1 MIYGYKEY
9 THKLECIPHGMQAF
23 SVHLLEPVGF
33 LLVWRA
39 YYWRCGN
46 ITSLVGIIWVWKAYL
61 LLTIGIWRSTCI
73 SRLVKEFSSILSGH
87 NSSTTEHST
96 WHQLNHIDIDDNLCP
111 TISHF
116 FIDGNTYVIASLV
129 SFSPYLHSTFSPPFT
144 SMAKGL
150 LPLDTCFLLGVKEGA
165 TNSSV
170 LFYCKTQYFMKFTTL
185 GFCSCLKRMI
195 YKPVSTIG
203 IYSSNKLYHL
213 TRAFCW
219 HDYFI

>member
-1 MIYGYKEY
+1 M
-9 THKLECIPHGMQAF
+9 
-23 SVHLLEPVGF
+23 
-33 LLVWRA
+33 
-39 YYWRCGN
+39 
-46 ITSLVGIIWVWKAYL
+46 
-61 LLTIGIWRSTCI
+61 
-73 SRLVKEFSSILSGH
+73 KEFSSILSGH

-96 WHQLNHIDIDDNLCP
+96 WHQLNHLDIDDNLCP
-111 TISHF
+111 TISAF
-116 FIDGNTYVIASLV
+116 FIDVNTYVIASLV

-150 LPLDTCFLLGVKEGA
+150 LPLDTCFLQGVKEGA

-195 YKPVSTIG
+195 YKPISTIG